1 MQVVVSGTE
10 HLKDI
15 CGEGIILQILSQ
27 DLLDN
32 PYKH

>member
-15 CGEGIILQILSQ
+15 CGEGINFANIESRLT
-27 DLLDN
+27 
-32 PYKH
+32 